1 MFVKVLNP
9 NAELLNKSAALHMN
23 INAAKG
29 LQDVLKTNFGPK
41 GTIKMNQNVSMPG
54 KNSGIVRCV
63 ATPPTEK
70 TSYKTQ
76 VSRDEN
82 LAKLQAGYLF
92 PEIGRRRSAH
102 MLKHPDAKIISLG
115 IGDTTE
121 PIPEFITSAMAQRAH
136 ELSTLKGYSVYGAE
150 QGEKVTL
157 IVRLS
162 SFYTN
167 FFLHFLVFF
176 PQIHCDVLYQAVHAI
191 RVETSSYC
199 NKAYVD
205 SSVIICQT
213 GQFQKDVEKYG
224 NIAYMRCTPE
234 NDFFPDLSSVPR
246 TDIIFFCSPNN
257 PTGAAASR
265 EQLTKL
271 VQFAKDNGSI
281 IVYDSAYAMYTCD
294 DSPKS
299 IFEIP
304 GAKESGADEKN
315 MERQD
320 KSGRKRK
327 KNCSAKTNVRKRSIS
342 TSKGMRWSKEKFLQK
357 ESTKAERMRLKEE
370 MHRDEKVA
378 RFETDNV
385 MDCLKN
391 ISERINRGKAPDYK
405 EPSLSIPGTPG
416 IVQHEILNNRRHVLT
431 KIFLRLGSLAVHLDM
446 PQCFSDEMYSADLN
460 IPGKPEDDKL
470 GEMPERNEFSW
481 STMISRYSQSVVVR
495 VDGGIGSCPRRL
507 GLGAVVG
514 GGKDGRAG
522 VSVGSKSSSKAS
534 SKRSGRGRREAREDR
549 LRVGS
554 WNIGTLQGKSVE
566 LVKILKKRRISIAS
580 RNGVGILVDKELRG
594 QVVEVK
600 RVSDRLMTI
609 QLVIGGFTLIV
620 CSVYAPQVGLEE
632 EVNARFWEALDE
644 VVRSV
649 PSSENIIITGD
660 FNGQIGVILGGYEDM
675 HGGFGFGVRIKKVEI
690 KKGVYVK
697 LIESKDGEKKRVNW
711 EVYKV
716 ARKEAKLAGMVTK
729 TATFESLYAGL
740 EKKSEEKRMYR
751 LAKAYKRKGCD
762 LDQVKYIKGEDG
774 SVLVEGVHIKKR
786 QQEYF
791 YRLLNEEGGRGIE

>member
-1 MFVKVLNP
+1 MLLSHTYLDLKVLNP
-9 NAELLNKSAALHMN
+9 NAELLNKSAALRMN

-41 GTIKMNQNVSMPG
+41 GTIKMLVGGAGDIKITQDGNTLLTEMGSLGFGEEALQFLPAGIDHVIDMGLADPSKINVLGGSLGGFLTSHLIGQVPRTSVYQCVQACKNQNVSMPG

-136 ELSTLKGYSVYGAE
+136 ELSTLKGYSGYGAE
-150 QGEKVTL
+150 QGE
-157 IVRLS
+157 
-162 SFYTN
+162 
-167 FFLHFLVFF
+167 
-176 PQIHCDVLYQAVHAI
+176 
-191 RVETSSYC
+191 
-199 NKAYVD
+199 KAYVD

-224 NIAYMRCTPE
+224 NIAYTRCTPE

-246 TDIIFFCSPNN
+246 TDIIFFRSPNN
-257 PTGAAASR
+257 PTGATASR

-304 GAKESGADEKN
+304 GAKERGADEKN

-342 TSKGMRWSKEKFLQK
+342 ASKGMRWSKEKFLQK

-378 RFETDNV
+378 RFEADNV
-385 MDCLKN
+385 MDCPKN
-391 ISERINRGKAPDYK
+391 ISERINRV
-405 EPSLSIPGTPG
+405 EP
-416 IVQHEILNNRRHVLT
+416 R
-431 KIFLRLGSLAVHLDM
+431 IFRKQPL
-446 PQCFSDEMYSADLN
+446 
-460 IPGKPEDDKL
+460 
-470 GEMPERNEFSW
+470 
-481 STMISRYSQSVVVR
+481 
-495 VDGGIGSCPRRL
+495 
-507 GLGAVVG
+507 
-514 GGKDGRAG
+514 
-522 VSVGSKSSSKAS
+522 SSSKRMQEHENGLGKQFS
-534 SKRSGRGRREAREDR
+534 NRC
-549 LRVGS
+549 
-554 WNIGTLQGKSVE
+554 WNMKMDQE
-566 LVKILKKRRISIAS
+566 NNLV
-580 RNGVGILVDKELRG
+580 
-594 QVVEVK
+594 Q
-600 RVSDRLMTI
+600 
-609 QLVIGGFTLIV
+609 QLT
-620 CSVYAPQVGLEE
+620 
-632 EVNARFWEALDE
+632 
-644 VVRSV
+644 
-649 PSSENIIITGD
+649 
-660 FNGQIGVILGGYEDM
+660 
-675 HGGFGFGVRIKKVEI
+675 
-690 KKGVYVK
+690 
-697 LIESKDGEKKRVNW
+697 
-711 EVYKV
+711 
-716 ARKEAKLAGMVTK
+716 
-729 TATFESLYAGL
+729 
-740 EKKSEEKRMYR
+740 
-751 LAKAYKRKGCD
+751 
-762 LDQVKYIKGEDG
+762 
-774 SVLVEGVHIKKR
+774 
-786 QQEYF
+786 
-791 YRLLNEEGGRGIE
+791 

>member
-1 MFVKVLNP
+1 MLLSHTYLDLKVLNP

-41 GTIKMNQNVSMPG
+41 GTIKMLVGGAGDIKITQDGNTLLTEMDVNDVLAGIDHVIDMGLADPSKINVLGGSLGGFLTSHLIGQVPRTSVYQCVQACKNQNVSMPG

-150 QGEKVTL
+150 QGE
-157 IVRLS
+157 
-162 SFYTN
+162 
-167 FFLHFLVFF
+167 
-176 PQIHCDVLYQAVHAI
+176 
-191 RVETSSYC
+191 
-199 NKAYVD
+199 KAYVD

-391 ISERINRGKAPDYK
+391 ISERINRV
-405 EPSLSIPGTPG
+405 EP
-416 IVQHEILNNRRHVLT
+416 R
-431 KIFLRLGSLAVHLDM
+431 IFRKQPL
-446 PQCFSDEMYSADLN
+446 
-460 IPGKPEDDKL
+460 
-470 GEMPERNEFSW
+470 
-481 STMISRYSQSVVVR
+481 
-495 VDGGIGSCPRRL
+495 
-507 GLGAVVG
+507 
-514 GGKDGRAG
+514 
-522 VSVGSKSSSKAS
+522 SSSK
-534 SKRSGRGRREAREDR
+534 RMQEHENG
-549 LRVGS
+549 L
-554 WNIGTLQGKSVE
+554 GKQFS
-566 LVKILKKRRISIAS
+566 
-580 RNGVGILVDKELRG
+580 NGVRAI
-594 QVVEVK
+594 
-600 RVSDRLMTI
+600 T
-609 QLVIGGFTLIV
+609 TLI
-620 CSVYAPQVGLEE
+620 CFTRPK
-632 EVNARFWEALDE
+632 ALSE
-644 VVRSV
+644 TTSLS
-649 PSSENIIITGD
+649 PS
-660 FNGQIGVILGGYEDM
+660 
-675 HGGFGFGVRIKKVEI
+675 KK
-690 KKGVYVK
+690 
-697 LIESKDGEKKRVNW
+697 
-711 EVYKV
+711 
-716 ARKEAKLAGMVTK
+716 
-729 TATFESLYAGL
+729 
-740 EKKSEEKRMYR
+740 
-751 LAKAYKRKGCD
+751 
-762 LDQVKYIKGEDG
+762 
-774 SVLVEGVHIKKR
+774 
-786 QQEYF
+786 
-791 YRLLNEEGGRGIE
+791 